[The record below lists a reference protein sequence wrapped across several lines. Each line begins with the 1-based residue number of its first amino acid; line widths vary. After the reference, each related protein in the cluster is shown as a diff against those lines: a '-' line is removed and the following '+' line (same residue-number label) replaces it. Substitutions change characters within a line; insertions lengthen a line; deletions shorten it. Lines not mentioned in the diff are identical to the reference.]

1 MIWDNFSILRTSW
14 FTLTTC
20 ICLDPRKCGKEKV
33 TLTCWNIRSLWEPIS
48 EASNISQSGLC
59 FARHKCFS
67 RRQLSGNISGKHKQ
81 AGEDSEKHC
90 LLPWVTRPCD
100 EADEMSL
107 SFLVKTSSSNVNNL
121 PYKNC
126 ELNWWKTHPGEFAK
140 SRCMER
146 MTRMSSFVFTVI
158 VVLLCASPK
167 SSQARTEGKYV
178 VSNSDLDYPI
188 SLNKCVKSHP
198 HDHTLWLLPCFATTY
213 VTHRYYI

>member
-1 MIWDNFSILRTSW
+1 MIWDNFSIFRTNW

-20 ICLDPRKCGKEKV
+20 ICLDPRKCGMEMV
-33 TLTCWNIRSLWEPIS
+33 TLTCRNIMSLWEPIS

-100 EADEMSL
+100 EANEMSL

-126 ELNWWKTHPGEFAK
+126 ELNWWKTHPGICETKVHGEDDEDVYFCFYRYRGAFMCK
-140 SRCMER
+140 PQKFSREDR
-146 MTRMSSFVFTVI
+146 
-158 VVLLCASPK
+158 
-167 SSQARTEGKYV
+167 G
-178 VSNSDLDYPI
+178 
-188 SLNKCVKSHP
+188 
-198 HDHTLWLLPCFATTY
+198 
-213 VTHRYYI
+213 